1 MDSMNDV
8 TDIGKAAD
16 RFSAVAHR
24 FCAVVDSAAGFEKK
38 ELLSQFY
45 PILPKLIDEA
55 IHLPDVELSDSDE
68 QIEKKTSG
76 ASRRMATRQSQ
87 QEWGQLYNLLKERL
101 GDWDLYWQVF
111 DPTEDSEAIYG
122 SLADDLADIY
132 RDVKEGI
139 VLRETGEVPVENIVW
154 TWRLTFGFHWGK
166 HAMDALRTIH
176 FRLEN
181 AAMAEE

>member
-1 MDSMNDV
+1 MDSMNDL

-16 RFSAVAHR
+16 RFSAVARR
-24 FCAVVDSAAGFEKK
+24 FCAVVDSASGFEKK

-45 PILPKLIDEA
+45 RILPKLIDEA
-55 IHLPDVELSDSDE
+55 IHLPDVELSDNDE
-68 QIEKKTSG
+68 QIKKNTNG
-76 ASRRMATRQSQ
+76 ASRRKARQGE
-87 QEWGQLYNLLKERL
+87 QEWGQLYNLLKEKL
-101 GDWDLYWQVF
+101 GDWDSYWQVF
-111 DPTEDSEAIYG
+111 DPTEDTEAIFG

-154 TWRLTFGFHWGK
+154 TWRLTFGYHWGN

-181 AAMAEE
+181 SAMAEE